1 MKDLGLQKRTLE
13 TQKMKAT
20 IHKREVDPHDG
31 VFQIEDF
38 KKLCDFMGWQHDNS
52 KIKRIEVL
60 VIVEAK

>member
-1 MKDLGLQKRTLE
+1 
-13 TQKMKAT
+13 MKAT

-38 KKLCDFMGWQHDNS
+38 KKLCDFMGWQHDDS